1 MSLELIFSTII
12 FIGTYAAIL
21 SDKVERSLAAISGGV
36 LMVVTGLY
44 FGFYTEMEVI
54 TEAIDWNTIGLL
66 LGMMM
71 VVGVLKDS
79 GLFETLAIWA
89 AKLARGDYFRMIL
102 LFGFLAAIMSTTI
115 DNVTTIL
122 LVAPVSMSI
131 SAVLG
136 IDPKPILLTQALFSN
151 VGGVA
156 TLVGDPPNIMISGA
170 GNLQY
175 LDYIYNL
182 APTVLIC
189 TLVSVIL
196 FKIAF
201 AEKAEEENDKINE
214 EALADIM
221 DRKATREVA
230 DWTLLKKGLFGLSFI
245 IILFVLHSV
254 VAITPATVA
263 LSGATLILLMT
274 RPDMDELLERVEWS
288 TLLFFAG
295 LFVVVHGVVNTGL
308 LTKISQAVLHVTS
321 GNLLFSALAILF
333 LSALGSGLVDNIPFT
348 AAMLPIVG
356 TLSAELTGGSS
367 NILWWALA
375 FGAGFGGNATYIGSS
390 ANVMI
395 VKISEDHEEPISMRY
410 WLKYGTLT
418 TLITTVIAGL
428 VITLQIITPIQLP
441 LLPS

>member
-12 FIGTYAAIL
+12 FLGTYAAIL
-21 SDKVERSLAAISGGV
+21 TDKVERSLAAISGGV

-44 FGFYTEMEVI
+44 FGFYTETEVI

-122 LVAPVSMSI
+122 LVAPISMSI

-196 FKIAF
+196 FKLAF
-201 AEKAEEENDKINE
+201 AEKAKEENEKINE

-333 LSALGSGLVDNIPFT
+333 LSALGSGVVDNIPFT

-356 TLSAELTGGSS
+356 TLSAQLTGSS

-390 ANVMI
+390 ANIMI
-395 VKISEDHEEPISMRY
+395 VKISEDHEEPISMSY

-418 TLITTVIAGL
+418 TLITTIIAGL
-428 VITLQIITPIQLP
+428 AITLQIITPVQLP
-441 LLPS
+441 LFPS

>member
-1 MSLELIFSTII
+1 MSIELVVSTLIFL
-12 FIGTYAAIL
+12 GTYAAIL
-21 SDKVERSLAAISGGV
+21 SDRIERSLAAISGGV
-36 LMVVTGLY
+36 LMVATGLF
-44 FGFYTEMEVI
+44 FGFYTEQEVI
-54 TEAIDWNTIGLL
+54 AEAIDWNTIGLL

-79 GLFETLAIWA
+79 GIFETLAIWA
-89 AKLARGDYFRMIL
+89 AKLSRGRYFRMIL
-102 LFGFLAAIMSTTI
+102 LFGLLAAVMSTTI

-122 LVAPVSMSI
+122 LVAPITMSI
-131 SAVLG
+131 SSVLG
-136 IDPKPILLTQALFSN
+136 LDPKPILLTQALFSN

-170 GNLQY
+170 AGFHY

-189 TLVSVIL
+189 LFVSVIL
-196 FKIAF
+196 FRTVF
-201 AEKAEEENDKINE
+201 ADKAKQENEKIND
-214 EALADIM
+214 EALQGIM
-221 DRKATREVA
+221 ERNATDEVA
-230 DWTLLKKGLFGLSFI
+230 DWTLLKKGLFGLAFI
-245 IILFVLHSV
+245 IVLFILHSLF
-254 VAITPATVA
+254 AITPATVA

-274 RPDMDELLERVEWS
+274 QPNMDELLERVEWS

-308 LTKISQAVLHVTS
+308 LTKIAEGVLHVTK
-321 GNLLFSALAILF
+321 GDVLFSAIAILF
-333 LSALGSGLVDNIPFT
+333 LTALGSGLVDNIPFT
-348 AAMLPIVG
+348 AAMLPIVS
-356 TLSAELTGGSS
+356 TLSAKLTGSS

-375 FGAGFGGNATYIGSS
+375 FGAGFGGNATYLGSS

-418 TLITTVIAGL
+418 TLITTAVAGL
-428 VITLQIITPIQLP
+428 AIALQILTPVQIP